1 MKLPFLPYWAAQ
13 RFARETAVISR
24 RQTLTFA
31 ELARYADE
39 LARVI
44 NETDPTDE
52 RLLFEAVPS
61 IQTIALFCAAIGLR
75 RVAVPLNYRLPD
87 AALNDQLNFLK
98 ARAFFGTKER
108 ILPQW
113 RPVPDLS
120 PTVPEKS
127 MKFMPDFIDDQ
138 QAVNLIFTSGSTGQ
152 PRAVVHAYGNHY
164 FSAKGSAQNI
174 PVHRGDRWLL
184 SLPMYHVS
192 GIAILFRTMM
202 AGAAVILPDDSMTL
216 AQNIVRFK
224 PTHLSLVATQLH
236 DLLQEKNQRVDAI
249 LRDARAILTGG
260 SAIPQNLLRQAY
272 ERHWPLVLSY
282 GSSEMSSQI
291 TATAPNADFDEWLTS
306 GRILPHRE
314 VRITADGEIQVR
326 GKTLFLG
333 YWQGNKLTRP
343 LTDDGWFA
351 TGDVGHWDAKERLV
365 VLGRKDRMFI
375 SGGENIFPEEIERA
389 LERMPQVIKATVVPV
404 PDARFGQRPLAF
416 VQVTSW
422 QVKMERQ
429 FKDELRKFLPGYK
442 IPVRIL
448 PWPSDAPQG
457 IKVPLVW
464 LKEKA
469 LELMKG
475 ED

>member
-1 MKLPFLPYWAAQ
+1 MKLPFLPVWSAQ
-13 RFARETAVISR
+13 RFAREAAVISR
-24 RQTLTFA
+24 QQTLTFA
-31 ELARYADE
+31 ELTRYADG
-39 LARVI
+39 LARVM

-61 IQTIALFCAAIGLR
+61 IQTIALLWAAIGLR

-87 AALNDQLNFLK
+87 AALKDQLNVLK
-98 ARAFFGTKER
+98 ARAFFGTKQR
-108 ILPQW
+108 TLPQW

-120 PTVPEKS
+120 PTVLKKS
-127 MKFMPDFIDDQ
+127 MKFTSDFIDGQ

-174 PVHRGDRWLL
+174 PVQRGDRWLL

-202 AGAAVILPDDSMTL
+202 AGAAVILPDDPLTL

-224 PTHLSLVATQLH
+224 PTHFSLVASQLH
-236 DLLQEKNQRVDAI
+236 DLLQEKNPQVDSILRNAKAI
-249 LRDARAILTGG
+249 LMGG
-260 SAIPQNLLRQAY
+260 SAIPQNLLRGAY

-291 TATAPNADFDEWLTS
+291 TATVPNADFDEWLTS
-306 GRILPHRE
+306 GRILPYRE
-314 VRITADGEIQVR
+314 VRITPDGEIQVR
-326 GKTLFLG
+326 GKTLFWG
-333 YWQGNKLTRP
+333 YWKDNELKHP

-351 TGDVGHWDAKERLV
+351 TGDVGHWDEKERLV

-375 SGGENIFPEEIERA
+375 SGGENIFPEEIECV
-389 LERMPQVIKATVVPV
+389 LERMPQVIKAAAVPV
-404 PDARFGQRPLAF
+404 PDTRFGQRPLAF
-416 VQVTSW
+416 VQVTLW

-429 FKDELRKFLPGYK
+429 FKAELRKFLPGYK

-457 IKVPLVW
+457 IKVPLLW
-464 LKEKA
+464 LKERA
-469 LELMKG
+469 LELMKE